1 MLYFKNNTLPH
12 YILANYTVQTIPP
25 PPPAAAVTSLIA
37 HPKHGH
43 TYRLVSISCLQV
55 MRKRERERERGR
67 EGGREE
73 EQLTE
78 LRVGVGEGER
88 ERERKGACV

>member
-1 MLYFKNNTLPH
+1 MLYFTNNPLPH

-25 PPPAAAVTSLIA
+25 PAVTSLIA
-37 HPKHGH
+37 HPKHSH

-55 MRKRERERERGR
+55 MRKGERERERGR

-78 LRVGVGEGER
+78 LRVGVGGR
-88 ERERKGACV
+88 EKKRKGACV